1 MAFAFRNRAVIC
13 LAAAVALLA
22 AQEARSAIIGS
33 CTIMIGPS
41 GTMMANPTLN
51 VLGSRQAGG
60 NAATVTINPQS
71 LLCNIL
77 ALIDCYSISAPAP
90 VSFLT
95 APSGAA
101 DNMTFA
107 SIFKIN
113 GGADIP
119 GNTPVMVANGTK
131 TVQVDLTATKSSG
144 IFPAGTYQAQVT
156 VRCE

>member
-1 MAFAFRNRAVIC
+1 MTTGP
-13 LAAAVALLA
+13 ALD
-22 AQEARSAIIGS
+22 
-33 CTIMIGPS
+33 
-41 GTMMANPTLN
+41 

-60 NAATVTINPQS
+60 SAATLTVNPQS

-90 VSFLT
+90 ANFLA
-95 APSGAA
+95 APGGAT

-107 SIFKIN
+107 SIFRIN
-113 GGADIP
+113 GGGDIP
-119 GNTPVMVANGTK
+119 GNMPVMVANGTK

-144 IFPAGTYQAQVT
+144 IFPAGNYQAQVT

>member
-1 MAFAFRNRAVIC
+1 MSV
-13 LAAAVALLA
+13 
-22 AQEARSAIIGS
+22 S
-33 CTIMIGPS
+33 
-41 GTMMANPTLN
+41 PTLD
-51 VLGSRQAGG
+51 VFGSRQAGG
-60 NAATVTINPQS
+60 SAATVTINPQS

-77 ALIDCYSISAPAP
+77 ALLDCYSISTPAPA
-90 VSFLT
+90 SFLA

-101 DNMTFA
+101 NNMTFS
-107 SIFKIN
+107 SIFRIN

-144 IFPAGTYQAQVT
+144 IFPAGSYQAQVT